1 MRLSRL
7 KRQYLKAHFRR
18 YSNAKLAKALG
29 VDKSVVR
36 AERERSGLVRT
47 ADEEKVYRDN
57 PHVELPP
64 FTGQLPVPDEP
75 VRFGRLDY
83 LTAGLTALFALVI
96 YTLTLG
102 PTVTGEDSGE
112 LVTAAYTLGIAHPP
126 GYPLWC
132 ILGHLF
138 TYIPFGTVAWRV
150 NLMSATFGA
159 LTVFVVCLMG
169 LKVTRN
175 RVAATAGALA
185 FAFSAEFW
193 DQSVITEVYTL
204 NAFLIAVCVVMLL
217 VWYDTRQRGPLF
229 ALAAAFGFGVC
240 NHNTMHFLAPFFIG
254 CILFVDREP
263 WKRWKLYAA
272 CVGVSLL
279 PLSIYAYLPIRSL
292 ADPPVDWGNPET
304 LAGFWD
310 VVSRKQYS
318 FGFTENART
327 GARFVRQCWAFLTL
341 YTGEFTPW
349 LAWVPVAGAVALWRR
364 NRLHAALFL
373 GLFFYIVLGFI
384 AVLNFDIDKESLWLN
399 NVFWIPAYMA
409 AALFIGAAI
418 DGLSRLTGTDTVF
431 RLGSAE
437 RNTVTVP
444 VPRLLSGIF
453 VVAAAAVCIT
463 LPLVSHYYRA
473 DKSDYYFGYDFG
485 MNVLNTLDENAIY
498 IPTADHATFPAIYL
512 QSVEGLR
519 PDVTIGNKYG
529 YPEESLYQD
538 MPEETRNQFRKIP
551 TDYEEQ
557 IIEDWIIAHTDRPVY
572 FSKKRSFQGLP
583 EKTSAN
589 TGLLYQVVNVDDPPL
604 DRDLWSE
611 YTWHTLE
618 PEDTRGDLTA
628 EFVLSDYHFARGR
641 DALATGDTEA
651 GLEHFR
657 QAIAIAE
664 ETKEGLNNIGSA
676 LAEAGMYDEAIQYY
690 AKTLK
695 IDPEYDFALRNLGKL
710 YFQQGQPEQAL
721 TLFERIL
728 AKRKIDPEALWFSA
742 QCLRQTG
749 NERGAL
755 DRLQF
760 LSQITPQDDKVFR
773 ELGMI
778 YFNDM
783 GDQEMA
789 RRMFSRSLSL
799 NPNQP
804 ELTALVTQAP
814 SERQE
819 LPRVEGMPELPGLP
833 SLPGLGPDLPQ
844 LPQLPGPNIPQVPS
858 PPAP

>member
-1 MRLSRL
+1 M
-7 KRQYLKAHFRR
+7 KAHFRR
-18 YSNAKLAKALG
+18 HSDAKLAKALG

-36 AERERSGLVRT
+36 AERDRSRLVRT
-47 ADEEKVYRDN
+47 AEEERAYRDN
-57 PHVELPP
+57 PNVELPP
-64 FTGQLPVPDEP
+64 FTGQLPTPDEP
-75 VRFGRLDY
+75 IRLGRLDY
-83 LTAGLTALFALVI
+83 LTAGGAALFALIVYI
-96 YTLTLG
+96 LTLG

-138 TYIPFGTVAWRV
+138 TYIPFGTVASRV
-150 NLMSATFGA
+150 NLMSATLGS
-159 LTVFVVCLMG
+159 LTVFLVCLMG
-169 LKVTRN
+169 LKLTRN
-175 RVAATAGALA
+175 RIAAAAGALA

-193 DQSVITEVYTL
+193 DQSVIAEVYTL
-204 NAFLIAVCVVMLL
+204 NAILIALCVVMLL
-217 VWYDTRQRGPLF
+217 VWYETRHRAPLF
-229 ALAAAFGFGVC
+229 VLAVAFGLGLC
-240 NHNTMHFLAPFFIG
+240 NHNTMHFLGPFFIA

-263 WKRWKLYAA
+263 WIRWRLYAA

-292 ADPPVDWGNPET
+292 ADPPVDWGNPEN
-304 LAGFWD
+304 LGEFWD

-318 FGFTENART
+318 FGFTENVRT

-364 NRLHAALFL
+364 NRLHAGLFL
-373 GLFFYIVLGFI
+373 GLFLYIVLGFI
-384 AVLNFDIDKESLWLN
+384 VVLNFDIDKESLWLN

-409 AALFIGAAI
+409 AAVFIGAAI
-418 DGLSRLTGTDTVF
+418 DGLSRLIGTDTVF
-431 RLGSAE
+431 RGGSAE
-437 RNTVTVP
+437 RNTVSVP
-444 VPRLLSGIF
+444 VPRLLAG
-453 VVAAAAVCIT
+453 VLVTAAAVACIV

-473 DKSDYYFGYDFG
+473 DKSEYYFAYDFG

-529 YPEESLYQD
+529 YPEESVYQD
-538 MPEETRNQFRKIP
+538 MPEETRSQFRKIP

-557 IIEDWIIAHTDRPVY
+557 IIENWIIAHTDRPVY
-572 FSKKRSFQGLP
+572 LSKKRSFQGLP
-583 EKTSAN
+583 DKTSAN
-589 TGLLYQVVNVDDPPL
+589 VGLLYRVVNVYDPPIE
-604 DRDLWSE
+604 RDFWSE
-611 YTWHTLE
+611 YTWHTLK
-618 PEDTRGDLTA
+618 PVDTRGDLTA
-628 EFVLSDYHFARGR
+628 EFVLSDYHFAQGR
-641 DALATGDTEA
+641 DALAAGDTEA
-651 GLEHFR
+651 GLEHFD

-710 YFQQGQPEQAL
+710 YFQQGQPGQAL

-728 AKRKIDPEALWFSA
+728 EKRQIDPEALWFSA

-749 NERGAL
+749 NARGAL

-778 YFNDM
+778 YLNEM

-799 NPNQP
+799 NPDQP
-804 ELTALVTQAP
+804 ELTALVTQVPTQGKEAP
-814 SERQE
+814 HI
-819 LPRVEGMPELPGLP
+819 EGMPELPGVP
-833 SLPGLGPDLPQ
+833 NLPGLGPDLPQ
-844 LPQLPGPNIPQVPS
+844 IPQLPGPNLPQVPN
-858 PPAP
+858 APTSQGPQQP